1 MKTWHKIAYAMSK
14 SICGNSYMPVRKAI
28 AAIIPR
34 NNKIIPIA
42 TNVSCNSTE
51 LIFITYSLKINKI
64 ITKKF

>member
-1 MKTWHKIAYAMSK
+1 MSK
-14 SICGNSYMPVRKAI
+14 LICGNSYMPVRKAI

-51 LIFITYSLKINKI
+51 LIFITYSLKD
-64 ITKKF
+64 